1 MPPPIFEP
9 GKSLIARS
17 PFPARKCLKK
27 GYKKITMPQDKY
39 TIAEDSR
46 NEEYAHVPDMSDGYT
61 YRFYANFEGERTRF
75 SVWQNDL
82 IEAFMNNSDD

>member
-1 MPPPIFEP
+1 MPPPVFNIGE
-9 GKSLIARS
+9 SLIARS

-27 GYKKITMPQDKY
+27 GYKKITMPPGKY
-39 TIAEDSR
+39 TIAEIYR

-75 SVWQNDL
+75 SAWQNDL
-82 IEAFMNNSDD
+82 IEAYMNNSDD